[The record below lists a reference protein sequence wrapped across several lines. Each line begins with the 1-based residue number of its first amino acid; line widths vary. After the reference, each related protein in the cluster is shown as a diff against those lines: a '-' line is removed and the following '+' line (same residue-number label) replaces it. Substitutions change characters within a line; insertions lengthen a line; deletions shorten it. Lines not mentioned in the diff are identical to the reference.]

1 VDSATP
7 NEGGARGKADGAALR
22 PIRYLVLAGL
32 LALVAAPLAALV
44 WRGARPASVSEALT
58 PQVAEATVNTLVTS
72 GLGAALATLFGAS
85 LAWAVERT
93 DVPLRNLFRAAFL
106 APFLMP
112 PFIGTIGWLAV
123 FGPVG
128 YANVA
133 YEGITG
139 SEEPL
144 VNLYHPAGIIVLL
157 AVFSY
162 PVVYV
167 VVAAAL
173 RRVPGPLEE
182 AARMGGAS
190 RLSVLRDVTLPLL
203 VPTILAGFIL
213 TLVSNL
219 SDFGVPALLGL
230 PIQYQVLPTLIYSYL
245 IGGAAEDPIGAASA
259 LGVVLLAVGVAA
271 FALQRFISRRSSF
284 AVSGPPAKPVALG
297 RARLPVAAFL
307 TLLALALSGA
317 PLLALLAGSLQV
329 APGVPLTPENLS
341 LSNIVDA
348 ATSPATVEGFQN
360 SLFLAGGAALVSGVL
375 GALVAV
381 LAVKTPGRV
390 NSSLDTLALVPQAL
404 PGAVVAVGW
413 ILVSIPLGFYNTSY
427 VILFAY
433 VTAFLA
439 LVVQAVRGPLANIP
453 ESFEE
458 AARLSGASPARAL
471 ADVTLPL
478 VSAAILA
485 GAALVFFTA
494 IRELTISAL
503 LVSPG
508 TQTLGVVIFNLQDAG
523 AFGSSQ
529 ALALLVAAAS
539 LLGAGGAMFIL
550 RTRSVYGEN

>member
-1 VDSATP
+1 MDSANPNGEP
-7 NEGGARGKADGAALR
+7 NEGAGLR
-22 PIRYLVLAGL
+22 PVRYLVLAGL
-32 LALVAAPLAALV
+32 IALVAAPLSALV
-44 WRGARPASVSEALT
+44 WRGARPASISEAMT
-58 PQVAEATVNTLVTS
+58 PEVAEATVNTLVTS
-72 GLGAALATLFGAS
+72 GLGAVLATVFGAS
-85 LAWAVERT
+85 LAWAIERT
-93 DVPLRNLFRAAFL
+93 NVPFRNVFRAAFL
-106 APFLMP
+106 APFLIP

-133 YEGITG
+133 YESATG

-144 VNLYHPAGIIVLL
+144 VNLYSPAGIVVLL

-173 RRVPGPLEE
+173 RRVPGPLED
-182 AARMGGAS
+182 AARMGGAG
-190 RLSVLRDVTLPLL
+190 RLAVLRDVTLPLL
-203 VPTILAGFIL
+203 LPTVLAGFIL

-230 PIQYQVLPTLIYSYL
+230 PVQYQVLPTLIYSYL
-245 IGGAAEDPIGAASA
+245 IGGTADDPIGAASA
-259 LGVVLLAVGVAA
+259 LGVALLAVGAAA
-271 FALQRFISRRSSF
+271 FALQRFVSRRSSF
-284 AVSGPPAKPVALG
+284 ATSGPQAQPVAVG
-297 RARLPVAAFL
+297 RARWPLTAF
-307 TLLALALSGA
+307 
-317 PLLALLAGSLQV
+317 LALLALTLSAAPMLALLVGSLQV
-329 APGVPLTPENLS
+329 APGVPLTPENITF
-341 LSNIVDA
+341 SNIIDS
-348 ATSPATVEGFQN
+348 ATSPATVSGFRN

-381 LAVKTPGRV
+381 LATRARSRV
-390 NSSLDTLALVPQAL
+390 SSSLDTLALVPQAL

-413 ILVSIPLGFYNTSY
+413 ILISIPLGFYNTSY

-439 LVVQAVRGPLANIP
+439 LVVQAVRGPLANVP
-453 ESFEE
+453 DSYEQ
-458 AARLSGASPARAL
+458 AARLSGASPTRAL

-478 VSAAILA
+478 VSTAILA

-494 IRELTISAL
+494 IRELTISSL

-523 AFGSSQ
+523 AFNSSQ

-539 LLGAGGAMFIL
+539 LLGAGGAMLAL
-550 RTRSVYGEN
+550 RGRGIHGAN